1 MKRTYNV
8 SGRVADCLKTFYE
21 GQTALPALVK
31 RKIFVDTFDMMT
43 EKNLG
48 KKKFFLNMSETFKN
62 GVFLARRRRK
72 FF

>member
-1 MKRTYNV
+1 MLVKRTYNI

-21 GQTALPALVK
+21 GQKALPAL
-31 RKIFVDTFDMMT
+31 VDTFDMMT

-48 KKKFFLNMSETFKN
+48 KKMFFLNMSETFKN
-62 GVFLARRRRK
+62 EVFLARRRRI